1 MTSIAIIG
9 PQGSGKSTLAE
20 MLVEHRGYVRMGIAD
35 PIKALVRNVYGDIA
49 KDHPI
54 TVRNWGGPHDTTGRE
69 LLQDIGAAMREV
81 DLDFWLR
88 QVRSRYLEAAR
99 AGMFVVLDDVR
110 MSREAEYLRQVDP
123 YLVVV
128 RVSADAAKRSERIGR
143 LISPSDVTET
153 GWSQCE
159 PDLILDTTDL
169 TPEQAYR
176 TLTDWLEA
184 PR

>member
-20 MLVEHRGYVRMGIAD
+20 MLVEHRGYARMGIAD

-49 KDHPI
+49 KDHPV
-54 TVRNWGGPHDTTGRE
+54 TVRNYGGAHETTGRE

-88 QVRSRYLEAAR
+88 QVRHRYLEAAR
-99 AGMFVVLDDVR
+99 SCISIVLDDVR
-110 MSREAEYLRQVDP
+110 LDREAEYLRHIDP
-123 YLVVV
+123 HLVVV
-128 RVSADAAKRSERIGR
+128 RVSAHPERRAERIGKLVR
-143 LISPSDVTET
+143 PSDVTET
-153 GWSQCE
+153 NWSQCE
-159 PDLILDTTDL
+159 PDLIIDTTDL

-176 TLTDWLEA
+176 TLTDWLESL
-184 PR
+184 R

>member
-1 MTSIAIIG
+1 MTNIALIG

-35 PIKALVRNVYGDIA
+35 PIKALVRSVYGDIA

-54 TVRNWGGPHDTTGRE
+54 TVRNYGGPHETTGRE

-88 QVRSRYLEAAR
+88 QVRLRYLEAAR
-99 AGMFVVLDDVR
+99 AGRQIVLDDVR
-110 MSREAEYLRQVDP
+110 LDREADYLRHIDP

-128 RVSADAAKRSERIGR
+128 QVSAHSARRSERIGR
-143 LISPSDVTET
+143 LISASDVTET
-153 GWSQCE
+153 GWSQCQ
-159 PDLILDTTDL
+159 PDLCIDTTDL

-176 TLTDWLEA
+176 TLTDFLEF